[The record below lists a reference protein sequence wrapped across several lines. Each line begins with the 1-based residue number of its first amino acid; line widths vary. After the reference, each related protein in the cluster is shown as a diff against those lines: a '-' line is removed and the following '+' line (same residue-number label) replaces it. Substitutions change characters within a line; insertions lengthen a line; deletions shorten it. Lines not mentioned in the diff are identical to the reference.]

1 MDKKWIIK
9 HMEERNITKKMLDKL
24 REGRYKQER
33 EAAEQFVV
41 EAKEE
46 DNFLTRSRT
55 LMEEAV
61 RNNKK
66 KVLTEAEDNDEDEST
81 DESHENYFE
90 IRPNTPQFGD
100 VRTSQEEVL
109 KKTIGENI
117 TLDDGALKYYPDSED
132 MTLEGK
138 IRTLNMEFQFRY
150 NDPSGDGVY
159 IWTEA
164 MQLTESNTKTLG
176 KIRNAFLNWKDSITQ
191 DGDLMMKLK
200 KAANKEK

>member
-1 MDKKWIIK
+1 
-9 HMEERNITKKMLDKL
+9 MEERDITKRMLDKL
-24 REGRYKQER
+24 REGKDRQAR

-41 EAKEE
+41 ESKEN
-46 DNFLTRSRT
+46 DNFLTRSKT

-61 RNNKK
+61 KNNKK
-66 KVLTEAEDNDEDEST
+66 KVLTEAEAEEESN
-81 DESHENYFE
+81 DESHDNYFE

-100 VRTSQEEVL
+100 VRTSQEDVL

-117 TLDDGALKYYPDSED
+117 MLDEGALKYYPDSDD

-159 IWTEA
+159 VWCEA
-164 MQLTESNTKTLG
+164 MQLTETNTKTLG

-191 DGDLMMKLK
+191 DGDLMAKLK

>member
-1 MDKKWIIK
+1 
-9 HMEERNITKKMLDKL
+9 MEERDITKRMLDKL
-24 REGRYKQER
+24 REGKDKQAR

-41 EAKEE
+41 ESVEE
-46 DNFLTRSRT
+46 DNFLTRSKT

-61 RNNKK
+61 KNNKK
-66 KVLTEAEDNDEDEST
+66 KILTEEETS
-81 DESHENYFE
+81 DESHDNYFE

-100 VRTSQEEVL
+100 VRVSQEDVL

-117 TLDDGALKYYPDSED
+117 TLDEGALKYYPDSDD

-150 NDPSGDGVY
+150 SDPSGQDGLY

-164 MQLTESNTKTLG
+164 MQLTESNTKTIG
-176 KIRNAFLNWKDSITQ
+176 KIRNAYLNWRDSITQ
-191 DGDLMMKLK
+191 DGDLMAKLK
-200 KAANKEK
+200 KAATRDS

>member
-1 MDKKWIIK
+1 
-9 HMEERNITKKMLDKL
+9 MEERDITKRMLDKL
-24 REGRYKQER
+24 REGKDKQAR

-41 EAKEE
+41 ESKEE
-46 DNFLTRSRT
+46 DNFLTISKT

-61 RNNKK
+61 KNNKK
-66 KVLTEAEDNDEDEST
+66 KVLTEAEAEEESS
-81 DESHENYFE
+81 DESHDNYFE

-100 VRTSQEEVL
+100 VRTSQEDVL

-117 TLDDGALKYYPDSED
+117 MLDEGALKYYPDSDD

-159 IWTEA
+159 VWTEA
-164 MQLTESNTKTLG
+164 MQLTETNTKTLG

-191 DGDLMMKLK
+191 DGDLMTKLK

>member
-1 MDKKWIIK
+1 
-9 HMEERNITKKMLDKL
+9 MEERDITKRMLDKL
-24 REGRYKQER
+24 REGKDKQAR

-41 EAKEE
+41 ESKED
-46 DNFLTRSRT
+46 DNFLTRSKT

-61 RNNKK
+61 KNNKK
-66 KVLTEAEDNDEDEST
+66 KVLTEAEAEEESG
-81 DESHENYFE
+81 DESHDNYFE

-100 VRTSQEEVL
+100 VRTSQEDVL

-117 TLDDGALKYYPDSED
+117 MLDEGALKYYPDSDD

-159 IWTEA
+159 VWTDA
-164 MQLTESNTKTLG
+164 MQLTETNTKTLG

>member
-1 MDKKWIIK
+1 
-9 HMEERNITKKMLDKL
+9 MEERDITKKMLNKL
-24 REGRYKQER
+24 REGKDKQAR

-41 EAKEE
+41 ESKEE
-46 DNFLTRSRT
+46 DNFLTRSRA

-61 RNNKK
+61 ENSKK
-66 KVLTEAEDNDEDEST
+66 KILTEEENDD
-81 DESHENYFE
+81 SHDNYFE

-100 VRTSQEEVL
+100 IRTSQEDVL

-117 TLDDGALKYYPDSED
+117 TLDEGALKYYPDSDD

-150 NDPSGDGVY
+150 SDPSGQDGLY

-164 MQLTESNTKTLG
+164 MQLTESNTRTIG
-176 KIRNAFLNWKDSITQ
+176 KLRNAYLNWRESITQ
-191 DGDLMMKLK
+191 DGDLMAKLK
-200 KAANKEK
+200 KAATK

>member
-1 MDKKWIIK
+1 
-9 HMEERNITKKMLDKL
+9 
-24 REGRYKQER
+24 
-33 EAAEQFVV
+33 
-41 EAKEE
+41 
-46 DNFLTRSRT
+46 
-55 LMEEAV
+55 
-61 RNNKK
+61 
-66 KVLTEAEDNDEDEST
+66 
-81 DESHENYFE
+81 
-90 IRPNTPQFGD
+90 
-100 VRTSQEEVL
+100 VRTSQEDVL

-117 TLDDGALKYYPDSED
+117 ALDEGALKYYPDSDD

-159 IWTEA
+159 VWTEA
-164 MQLTESNTKTLG
+164 MQLTETNTKTLG

>member
-1 MDKKWIIK
+1 
-9 HMEERNITKKMLDKL
+9 MEEKIITRKMLDKL
-24 REGRYKQER
+24 REGRDRQAR

-46 DNFLTRSRT
+46 DNFLTRSKT

-61 RNNKK
+61 ESSKK
-66 KVLTEAEDNDEDEST
+66 KILTEEDNSN
-81 DESHENYFE
+81 DESHDNYFE

-100 VRTSQEEVL
+100 VRTSQEELL

-117 TLDDGALKYYPDSED
+117 VLDEGALKYYPDSDD

-150 NDPSGDGVY
+150 NDPSGDGCY
-159 IWTEA
+159 IWCEA
-164 MQLTESNTKTLG
+164 MQLTETNTRTLG
-176 KIRNAFLNWKDSITQ
+176 KIRNAFSNWKDSITQ

-200 KAANKEK
+200 KAANKER

>member
-1 MDKKWIIK
+1 
-9 HMEERNITKKMLDKL
+9 MEEKIITRKMLDKL
-24 REGRYKQER
+24 REGRDRQAR

-46 DNFLTRSRT
+46 DNFLTRSKI
-55 LMEEAV
+55 LMEETV
-61 RNNKK
+61 ENSKK
-66 KVLTEAEDNDEDEST
+66 KILNEEDESA
-81 DESHENYFE
+81 DASHDNYFE

-117 TLDDGALKYYPDSED
+117 ALDEGALKYYPDSDD

-138 IRTLNMEFQFRY
+138 IMALNMEFQFRY
-150 NDPSGDGVY
+150 SDPSGQGVY

-164 MQLTESNTKTLG
+164 MQLTEENTRTIG
-176 KIRNAFLNWKDSITQ
+176 KLRNAFLNWKDSITQ
-191 DGDLMMKLK
+191 DGDLMLKLK
-200 KAANKEK
+200 KAANKEQ

>member
-1 MDKKWIIK
+1 MN
-9 HMEERNITKKMLDKL
+9 EANITKKMLDKL
-24 REGRYKQER
+24 REGRYAKER
-33 EAAEQFVV
+33 EAASQFVV
-41 EAKEE
+41 EEKEN
-46 DNFLTRSRT
+46 DNFLTKSRS

-61 RNNKK
+61 KGSKK
-66 KVLTEAEDNDEDEST
+66 KILTEAEEDDDKEESDNED
-81 DESHENYFE
+81 HENYFE

-100 VRTSQEEVL
+100 VRTSQEDVL

-117 TLDDGALKYYPDSED
+117 SLDEGALKYYPDSDD

-159 IWTEA
+159 VWTEA
-164 MQLTESNTKTLG
+164 MQLTETNAKTLG

-191 DGDLMMKLK
+191 DGDLMAKLK
-200 KAANKEK
+200 KAAKKED

>member
-1 MDKKWIIK
+1 
-9 HMEERNITKKMLDKL
+9 MEERDITKRMLDKL
-24 REGRYKQER
+24 REGKDKQAR

-41 EAKEE
+41 ESKEE
-46 DNFLTRSRT
+46 DNFLTRSKT

-61 RNNKK
+61 KNNKK
-66 KVLTEAEDNDEDEST
+66 KVLTEAEAEEGYDDD
-81 DESHENYFE
+81 SHENYFE

-100 VRTSQEEVL
+100 VRTSQEDVL

-117 TLDDGALKYYPDSED
+117 MLDEGALKYYPDSDD

-159 IWTEA
+159 VWTEA
-164 MQLTESNTKTLG
+164 MQLTETNTKTLG

-191 DGDLMMKLK
+191 DGDLMVKLK

>member
-1 MDKKWIIK
+1 
-9 HMEERNITKKMLDKL
+9 MEERDITKRMLDKL
-24 REGRYKQER
+24 REGKDKQAR

-41 EAKEE
+41 ESKEE
-46 DNFLTRSRT
+46 DNFLTRSKT

-61 RNNKK
+61 KNNKK
-66 KVLTEAEDNDEDEST
+66 KVLTEAEAEEESS
-81 DESHENYFE
+81 DESHDNYFE

-100 VRTSQEEVL
+100 VRTSQEDVL

-117 TLDDGALKYYPDSED
+117 MLDEGALKYYPDSDD

-159 IWTEA
+159 VWTEA
-164 MQLTESNTKTLG
+164 MQLTETNTKTLG

>member
-1 MDKKWIIK
+1 
-9 HMEERNITKKMLDKL
+9 MEERDITKRMLDKL
-24 REGRYKQER
+24 REGKDKQAR

-41 EAKEE
+41 ESKEE
-46 DNFLTRSRT
+46 DNFLTRSKT

-61 RNNKK
+61 KNNKK
-66 KVLTEAEDNDEDEST
+66 KVLTEAEAEEESS
-81 DESHENYFE
+81 DESHDNYFE

-100 VRTSQEEVL
+100 VRTSQEDVL

-117 TLDDGALKYYPDSED
+117 ALDEGALKYYPDSDD

-159 IWTEA
+159 VWCEA
-164 MQLTESNTKTLG
+164 MQLTETNTKTLG

-191 DGDLMMKLK
+191 DGDLMTKLK
-200 KAANKEK
+200 KAVNKEK

>member
-1 MDKKWIIK
+1 
-9 HMEERNITKKMLDKL
+9 MEERDITKRMLDKL
-24 REGRYKQER
+24 REGKDRQAR

-41 EAKEE
+41 ESKES
-46 DNFLTRSRT
+46 DNFLTRSKA

-61 RNNKK
+61 KNNKK
-66 KVLTEAEDNDEDEST
+66 KVLTEAEAEEESN
-81 DESHENYFE
+81 DESHDNYFE

-100 VRTSQEEVL
+100 VRTSQEDVL

-117 TLDDGALKYYPDSED
+117 MLDEGALKYYPDSDD

-159 IWTEA
+159 VWCEA
-164 MQLTESNTKTLG
+164 MQLTETNTKTLG

-191 DGDLMMKLK
+191 DGDLMAKLK

>member
-1 MDKKWIIK
+1 MN
-9 HMEERNITKKMLDKL
+9 EANITKKMLDKL
-24 REGRYKQER
+24 REGRYAKER
-33 EAAEQFVV
+33 EAASQFVV
-41 EAKEE
+41 EEKEN
-46 DNFLTRSRT
+46 DNFLTKSRS

-61 RNNKK
+61 KGSKK
-66 KVLTEAEDNDEDEST
+66 KILTEAEEDDDKEESGNE
-81 DESHENYFE
+81 DHENYFE

-100 VRTSQEEVL
+100 VRTSQEDVL

-117 TLDDGALKYYPDSED
+117 SLDEGALKYYPDSDD

-159 IWTEA
+159 VWTEA
-164 MQLTESNTKTLG
+164 MQLTETNTKTLG

-200 KAANKEK
+200 KAAKKED

>member
-1 MDKKWIIK
+1 
-9 HMEERNITKKMLDKL
+9 MEEKIITRKMLDKL
-24 REGRYKQER
+24 REGRDRQAR

-46 DNFLTRSRT
+46 DNFLTRSKT

-61 RNNKK
+61 ENSKK
-66 KVLTEAEDNDEDEST
+66 KILTEEDNSD

-109 KKTIGENI
+109 KKTVGENI
-117 TLDDGALKYYPDSED
+117 TLDEGALKYYPDSDD

-150 NDPSGDGVY
+150 NDPSGDGCY
-159 IWTEA
+159 IWCEA
-164 MQLTESNTKTLG
+164 MQLTETNTKTLG
-176 KIRNAFLNWKDSITQ
+176 KIRNAFSNWKDSITQ

>member
-1 MDKKWIIK
+1 
-9 HMEERNITKKMLDKL
+9 MEERDITKRMLDKL
-24 REGRYKQER
+24 REGKDRQAR

-41 EAKEE
+41 ESKEE
-46 DNFLTRSRT
+46 DNFLTISKT

-61 RNNKK
+61 KNNKK
-66 KVLTEAEDNDEDEST
+66 KVLTEAEAEEESS
-81 DESHENYFE
+81 DESHDNYFE

-100 VRTSQEEVL
+100 VRTSQEDVL

-117 TLDDGALKYYPDSED
+117 ALDEGALKYYPDSDD

-159 IWTEA
+159 VWCEA
-164 MQLTESNTKTLG
+164 MQLTETNTKTLG

-191 DGDLMMKLK
+191 DGDLMAKLK

>member
-1 MDKKWIIK
+1 
-9 HMEERNITKKMLDKL
+9 MEERDITKRMLDKL
-24 REGRYKQER
+24 REGKDKQAR

-41 EAKEE
+41 ESKED
-46 DNFLTRSRT
+46 DNFLTRSKT

-61 RNNKK
+61 KNNKK
-66 KVLTEAEDNDEDEST
+66 KVLTEAEAEEES
-81 DESHENYFE
+81 DDDSHENYFE

-100 VRTSQEEVL
+100 VRTSQEDVL

-117 TLDDGALKYYPDSED
+117 TLDEGALKYYPDSDD

-159 IWTEA
+159 VWTEA
-164 MQLTESNTKTLG
+164 MQLTETNTKTLG

>member
-1 MDKKWIIK
+1 
-9 HMEERNITKKMLDKL
+9 MEERDITKRMLDKL
-24 REGRYKQER
+24 REGKDKQAR

-41 EAKEE
+41 ESKED
-46 DNFLTRSRT
+46 DNFLTRSKT

-61 RNNKK
+61 KNNKK
-66 KVLTEAEDNDEDEST
+66 KVLTEAEAEKES
-81 DESHENYFE
+81 DDDSHENYFE

-100 VRTSQEEVL
+100 VRTSQEDVL

-117 TLDDGALKYYPDSED
+117 TLDEGALKYYPDSDD
-132 MTLEGK
+132 MTLEGR

-159 IWTEA
+159 VWCEA
-164 MQLTESNTKTLG
+164 MQLTETNTKTLG

-191 DGDLMMKLK
+191 DGDLMAKLK

>member
-1 MDKKWIIK
+1 
-9 HMEERNITKKMLDKL
+9 MEEKIITRKMLDKL
-24 REGRYKQER
+24 REGRDRQAR

-46 DNFLTRSRT
+46 DNFLTRSKT

-61 RNNKK
+61 ENSKK
-66 KVLTEAEDNDEDEST
+66 KILTEEDNSD
-81 DESHENYFE
+81 DESHDNYFE

-109 KKTIGENI
+109 KKTVGENI
-117 TLDDGALKYYPDSED
+117 TLDEGALKYYPDSDD

-150 NDPSGDGVY
+150 NDPSGDGCY
-159 IWTEA
+159 IWCEA
-164 MQLTESNTKTLG
+164 MQLTETNTKTLG
-176 KIRNAFLNWKDSITQ
+176 KIRNAFSNWKDSITQ

>member
-1 MDKKWIIK
+1 
-9 HMEERNITKKMLDKL
+9 MEERDITKRMLDKL
-24 REGRYKQER
+24 REGKDRQAR

-41 EAKEE
+41 ESKES
-46 DNFLTRSRT
+46 DNFLTRSKT

-61 RNNKK
+61 KNNKK
-66 KVLTEAEDNDEDEST
+66 KVLTEAEAEKES
-81 DESHENYFE
+81 DDDSKDDSHENYFE

-100 VRTSQEEVL
+100 VRTSQEDVL

-117 TLDDGALKYYPDSED
+117 ALDEGALKYYPDSDD

-159 IWTEA
+159 VWCEA
-164 MQLTESNTKTLG
+164 MQLTETNTKTLG

>member
-1 MDKKWIIK
+1 MN
-9 HMEERNITKKMLDKL
+9 EANITKKMLDKL
-24 REGRYKQER
+24 REGRYAKER
-33 EAAEQFVV
+33 EAASQFVV
-41 EAKEE
+41 EEKEN
-46 DNFLTRSRT
+46 DNFLTKSRS

-61 RNNKK
+61 KDSKK
-66 KVLTEAEDNDEDEST
+66 KILTEAEEDDDKEESGNE
-81 DESHENYFE
+81 DHENYFE

-100 VRTSQEEVL
+100 VRTSQEDVL

-117 TLDDGALKYYPDSED
+117 SLDEGALKYYPDSDD

-159 IWTEA
+159 VWTEA
-164 MQLTESNTKTLG
+164 MQLTETNTKTLG

-191 DGDLMMKLK
+191 DGDLMTKLK
-200 KAANKEK
+200 KAAKKED